1 MEKRK
6 LLSQGDGRKKSDD
19 DDDDADDDDDD
30 DDGELADNDDRIYR
44 DEKNKTVPAFKTN
57 RDRTL
62 NELANHAYDL
72 NKL

>member
-19 DDDDADDDDDD
+19 DDDDD
-30 DDGELADNDDRIYR
+30 ELADNDDRIYR
-44 DEKNKTVPAFKTN
+44 DEKNKTVSAFKTN

-62 NELANHAYDL
+62 NELANHAYHL

>member
-19 DDDDADDDDDD
+19 DDDDDD
-30 DDGELADNDDRIYR
+30 ELANNDDRIYR

-57 RDRTL
+57 RDWTL
-62 NELANHAYDL
+62 NELANHAYHL

>member
-1 MEKRK
+1 MEMEKRK

-19 DDDDADDDDDD
+19 DDDDDDD
-30 DDGELADNDDRIYR
+30 ELANNDDRIYR

-62 NELANHAYDL
+62 NELANHAYHL

>member
-19 DDDDADDDDDD
+19 DDDDDDDD
-30 DDGELADNDDRIYR
+30 ELANNDDRIYR